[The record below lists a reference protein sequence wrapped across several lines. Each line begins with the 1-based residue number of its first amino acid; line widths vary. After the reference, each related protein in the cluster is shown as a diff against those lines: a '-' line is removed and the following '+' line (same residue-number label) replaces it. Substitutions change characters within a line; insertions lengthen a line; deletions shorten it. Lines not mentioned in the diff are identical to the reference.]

1 MKFPIDDARQRV
13 VDCRALDE
21 QRPFEKVEIFSRDTR
36 PRSSQST
43 RVSWLNRTEAL
54 LNRQYGR
61 VAHWNA
67 VMHRY
72 IYVKLAGASGRS
84 MAHLQT

>member
-1 MKFPIDDARQRV
+1 MLVKGSSTVVLSTSKDPSKKWRYFRV
-13 VDCRALDE
+13 T
-21 QRPFEKVEIFSRDTR
+21 RD